1 MARKPDQPLMTVR
14 LARLHAR
21 LLISIAIGV
30 AVTLAL
36 RATDWAL
43 PTKLLAGWDTGMI
56 LYLALSCWVM
66 AHANVA
72 EIRRRAA
79 VQDEGAVALL
89 LLSACS
95 VIASMAAIIAELGGA
110 QGGEGWGRLALG
122 MGTILLSWLFVHTIF
137 ALHYAHE
144 YYGERSDD
152 QVGGLN
158 FPGRAAP
165 DYWDFLYF
173 SFVIAMTSQVSDVAI
188 TSKVIRRLV
197 NLHGV
202 FSFFLNLSVLALTV
216 NMVSSIIKPG

>member
-1 MARKPDQPLMTVR
+1 MTVR

-30 AVTLAL
+30 AVALASF
-36 RATDWAL
+36 ATTWAL
-43 PTKLLAGWDTGMI
+43 PTKLLAGWDTGI
-56 LYLALSCWVM
+56 FLYLVLSTWM
-66 AHANVA
+66 MLHSDVA
-72 EIRRRAA
+72 EIRRRAS
-79 VQDEGAVALL
+79 VQDEGALALL
-89 LLSACS
+89 LLSACA
-95 VIASMAAIIAELGGA
+95 VIASIAAIIAELGSA
-110 QGGEGWGRLALG
+110 QSGEGWGRLALG
-122 MGTILLSWLFVHTIF
+122 MGTIVLSWLFVHTIY

-144 YYGERSDD
+144 YYGERSDA

-188 TSKVIRRLV
+188 TSKVIRRV
-197 NLHGV
+197 ATLHGV

-216 NMVSSIIKPG
+216 NIVSNLIKPG